1 MRKIFLIGL
10 KDVTLAFRD
19 RTALL
24 LMLAAPFVLTLGLGV
39 VTGRFSGGNTSGLS
53 NIPIWIVNDDPG
65 DLGQALA
72 DVFHSD
78 ELAELVQPGMM
89 NDLTM
94 AKKDVDDDKV
104 AAVVFIPAGFTDS
117 IIPRDTLAGS
127 VAPVQIEI
135 YANPA
140 RPTSAGVIQSI
151 VDEFISRVEVGRV
164 SGQAAVTQLILT
176 GRVMPAEA
184 EAVGR
189 EIGAR
194 QAEAAGAGN
203 TVIRLNRTSTESEQA
218 TFDVLAYLAPG
229 MALMFLM
236 YTAANGGRSILAERA
251 GGTLPRLLISP
262 TTNAQ
267 ALGGKLLGI
276 YLTGV
281 AQMGILILAT
291 ALMFGVK
298 WGDPLVVA
306 ALILAVV
313 AGATGWG
320 ALLAAFA
327 QSPAQ
332 VGSLG
337 TAMML
342 IFAILGGS
350 FISLNNLPAWVQ
362 VAGKITP
369 NAWGLDG
376 FTALSLGGALSDIAT
391 PLAALLVMSVVLFA
405 MAILMFRRQG
415 IMQR

>member
-1 MRKIFLIGL
+1 MRKILLIGL
-10 KDVTLAFRD
+10 KDLTLAFRD

-24 LMLAAPFVLTLGLGV
+24 LMLAAPFVLTIGLGV
-39 VTGRFSGGNTSGLS
+39 VTGRFSGANTGGLS
-53 NIPIWIVNDDPG
+53 NIPVLIVNHDQG
-65 DLGQALA
+65 DLGQALV
-72 DVFHSD
+72 DLFHTD
-78 ELAELVQPGMM
+78 ELAELVQPGMA
-89 NDLTM
+89 NDLAI
-94 AKKDVDDDKV
+94 AKKDVDDDQI
-104 AAVVFIPAGFTDS
+104 AAVVYIPAGFTDN
-117 IIPRDTLAGS
+117 IIPRNASAGS
-127 VAPVQIEI
+127 VAPIQIEI

-151 VDEFISRVEVGRV
+151 VDEFISRVEVSRV
-164 SGQAAVTQLILT
+164 SGQAAVTQLILS
-176 GRVMPAEA
+176 GRIKPEEA

-189 EIGAR
+189 EIGIR
-194 QAEAAGAGN
+194 QAEAAAAGN
-203 TVIRLNRTSTESEQA
+203 ALIRLNRTTSGSEPA

-236 YTAANGGRSILAERA
+236 YTVANGGRSILAERA

-281 AQMGILILAT
+281 AQMGILILASS
-291 ALMFGVK
+291 LMFRVQ

-313 AGATGWG
+313 AGAAGWG

-327 QSPAQ
+327 QSSAQ

-362 VAGKITP
+362 VVSKITP
-369 NAWGLDG
+369 NAWALDG
-376 FTALSLGGALSDIAT
+376 FTTLSLGGALSDIAT
-391 PLAALLVMSVVLFA
+391 PLTALLVMSVVLFA